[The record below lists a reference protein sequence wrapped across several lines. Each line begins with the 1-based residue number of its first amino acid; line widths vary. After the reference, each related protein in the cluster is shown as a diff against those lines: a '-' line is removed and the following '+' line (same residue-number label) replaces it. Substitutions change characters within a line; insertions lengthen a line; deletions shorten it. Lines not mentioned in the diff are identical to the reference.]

1 MKQTLK
7 NLFLRKKSKN
17 KLTIE
22 EEYLAKYK
30 DLVNQET
37 IMRLIEEYLSQ
48 DIIYEPIRNKL
59 TQVEQEELYMQIDD
73 SDFLSHQEKAETFMG
88 LMMVLD
94 GSFPEPK
101 ILSYMKK
108 VFGKEFVEKIEEK
121 KNDFKVEIAVKKLI
135 RFVKKNIKNK

>member
-1 MKQTLK
+1 MKRTLK
-7 NLFLRKKSKN
+7 NLFSRKKSED

-59 TQVEQEELYMQIDD
+59 TQIDQEELYMQIDN
-73 SDFLSHQEKAETFMG
+73 SDFLSRQEKFETVIG

-94 GSFPEPK
+94 GSFP
-101 ILSYMKK
+101 
-108 VFGKEFVEKIEEK
+108 
-121 KNDFKVEIAVKKLI
+121 
-135 RFVKKNIKNK
+135 

>member
-1 MKQTLK
+1 MKRTLK
-7 NLFLRKKSKN
+7 NLFSRKKSED

-59 TQVEQEELYMQIDD
+59 TQVEQEELYMQIDN
-73 SDFLSHQEKAETFMG
+73 SDFLSHQEKVETFMG

-101 ILSYMKK
+101 ILSNMKK
-108 VFGKEFVEKIEEK
+108 VFGKEFVEAIEETK
-121 KNDFKVEIAVKKLI
+121 KDLKKEIAVKKLI
-135 RFVKKNIKNK
+135 RFVKEKYK